1 MRPSYSFFIFIY
13 KPRNASFHALF
24 RSRFGHPA
32 LPVAGNRPLAPTVGH
47 KTRSLHVCSDSRV
60 TATILLI
67 RHAAHVELGRTL
79 SGRRRD
85 VALSGDG
92 MEQAE
97 IVADLLGVE
106 PLSAV
111 YSSPRERAYY
121 TGRAIAEP
129 HGLKVAVAEG
139 LDEVDFGDWTGLSF
153 DALEG
158 DPLWDE
164 WNSARGSA
172 RPPGGESMAEATRRA
187 VAALEQ
193 KAGEHPDETIA
204 LVSHCDII
212 RGIIAHYLGLP
223 LDNLLRFDIDPAS
236 VSRLVVGSW
245 GARVVS
251 VNERLYQ

>member
-1 MRPSYSFFIFIY
+1 M
-13 KPRNASFHALF
+13 
-24 RSRFGHPA
+24 
-32 LPVAGNRPLAPTVGH
+32 
-47 KTRSLHVCSDSRV
+47 

-85 VALSGDG
+85 VALSNDG
-92 MEQAE
+92 LEQAE

-106 PLSAV
+106 PLDAV
-111 YSSPRERAYY
+111 FSSPRERAYY
-121 TGRAIAEP
+121 TARSIAEP
-129 HGLKVAVAEG
+129 HELKVETADG
-139 LDEVDFGDWTGLSF
+139 LDEVDFGDWTGLPF

-158 DPLWDE
+158 DPLWDQ
-164 WNSARGSA
+164 WNFARGSA
-172 RPPGGESMAEATRRA
+172 RPPGGESMAEAVERA
-187 VAALEQ
+187 VAEVQ
-193 KAGEHPDETIA
+193 SKAADFPDGTIA
-204 LVSHCDII
+204 MVSHCDII
-212 RGIIAHYLGLP
+212 RGLIAHYLGLP